1 MILTIDGIDVTDRLI
16 DSGNKVSADIN
27 DVFGMLAKVKSYPL
41 RDYDDF
47 FNPFSNDGIFA
58 LQNYRGREVI
68 EIDDSG
74 VTVFRGTIQNVK
86 ETDTQECLVEA
97 AEPLTIFLDWPVDA
111 LDKTTYTGYLV
122 NGAHTNPDTTI
133 AVDTG
138 TLSIPVGSVV
148 YFGGTKVPSYFVTAV
163 TPTSGAT
170 TSITLDR
177 PIESDIPDNAS
188 VIVAVPDTTTGPQAL
203 KDALTTSNPD
213 ILLDGTF
220 DILAASDLAA
230 GYTIIINVAEQD
242 DVKLRE
248 HISTLMEMCDLVLTQ
263 KNDGYY
269 TLRRGLEWDGETI
282 TDHLTADELCGPI
295 EPDFDDSKLVI
306 GYDLLYKTANNQ
318 AAVLTGDVDPAK
330 VEKFRGI
337 KYWRPI
343 KTAAS
348 YSQLKYLYANV
359 TSAEYFGNRRLAYY
373 DTPRTVITCTA
384 KPSYN
389 DDATMP
395 LDLYLGKQVKISVR
409 TFTNEPAI
417 VVGLEYDKARIGY
430 SRVAFQLNDVIMPI
444 GRTSTNSEDDD
455 MVTGQYIQFAGT
467 SAPSGFLACDG
478 AAVSRST
485 YAGLFSV
492 ISTTYGVGDGS
503 TTFNL
508 PDHRGLVMVGAGA
521 HGTMTRA
528 NGSAYDGGSVGA
540 SRNDQMQGHLHT
552 VNPIPAS
559 YNASIGAGSNSWSGS
574 TAQNTGGPITDGANG
589 TPRTGNET
597 RPAEIAVLVC
607 IKY

>member
-1 MILTIDGIDVTDRLI
+1 MILTIDGLDVTDRLL

-41 RDYDDF
+41 RDYDDY
-47 FNPFSNDGIFA
+47 FNPFSNEGLFA

-86 ETDTQECLVEA
+86 ETDTQECVIEA

-111 LDKTTYTGYLV
+111 LDKTTYTGYFV
-122 NGAHTNPDTTI
+122 NGAHTNPDSTI

-148 YFGGTKVPSYFVTAV
+148 YFGSSKVPSYFVTAV

-170 TSITLDR
+170 TSITIDR
-177 PIESDIPDNAS
+177 PIESDIADNTA
-188 VIVAVPDTTTGPQAL
+188 VVVAVPDTTTGPQAL

-213 ILLDGTF
+213 ILIDGSF
-220 DILAASDLAA
+220 DILAASDLAE

-248 HISTLMEMCDLVLTQ
+248 HIATLMEMCDLILTQ

-269 TLRRGLEWDGETI
+269 TLRRGLEWDGESI
-282 TDHLTADELCGPI
+282 TDHLTDDELCGPI

-306 GYDLLYKTANNQ
+306 GYDLLYKSSDNQ
-318 AAVLTGDVDPAK
+318 AAVLTGDVSTAK
-330 VEKFRGI
+330 VEQYHGI
-337 KYWRPI
+337 KYWRPL

-384 KPSYN
+384 KPAYN
-389 DDATMP
+389 DDATNP
-395 LDLYLGKQVKISVR
+395 LDLYLGKQVRASIR
-409 TFTNEPAI
+409 TFSEVPAI
-417 VVGLEYDKARIGY
+417 VVGY
-430 SRVAFQLNDVIMPI
+430 SYNEEQQRYTRLALQLNEEQI
-444 GRTSTNSEDDD
+444 
-455 MVTGQYIQFAGT
+455 
-467 SAPSGFLACDG
+467 
-478 AAVSRST
+478 
-485 YAGLFSV
+485 
-492 ISTTYGVGDGS
+492 
-503 TTFNL
+503 TF
-508 PDHRGLVMVGAGA
+508 
-521 HGTMTRA
+521 T
-528 NGSAYDGGSVGA
+528 
-540 SRNDQMQGHLHT
+540 Q
-552 VNPIPAS
+552 
-559 YNASIGAGSNSWSGS
+559 S
-574 TAQNTGGPITDGANG
+574 TAVYRITSGGDFRVTTGGDFRVT
-589 TPRTGNET
+589 E
-597 RPAEIAVLVC
+597 
-607 IKY
+607 